1 MNLASRDLVYPV
13 FTEVHGFA
21 LRTFG
26 LLHVCSQRA
35 RIPRLGLNSLDE
47 GSVSPRSNVASNRAE
62 VQLPVISDGF
72 AAAAPPCSV
81 GAACPPQ
88 RIR

>member
-13 FTEVHGFA
+13 FTAVHGFA

-26 LLHVCSQRA
+26 LPEVYSQRS
-35 RIPRLGLNSLDE
+35 RIPRFVFNPLVE
-47 GSVSPRSNVASNRAE
+47 GQASPRSNVASYRAE

-72 AAAAPPCSV
+72 AAAVPPRSA
-81 GAACPPQ
+81 GETCPPQ